1 MRTVIS
7 KVAAGDVTDGKFI
20 NIQETGLLTH
30 VTLWEKEFTVTRNF
44 PINPDLM
51 KNLKKFEAKIC

>member
-20 NIQETGLLTH
+20 NIQETGLLKH

-44 PINPDLM
+44 PKNPDLM
-51 KNLKKFEAKIC
+51 KNLKKEAKIC